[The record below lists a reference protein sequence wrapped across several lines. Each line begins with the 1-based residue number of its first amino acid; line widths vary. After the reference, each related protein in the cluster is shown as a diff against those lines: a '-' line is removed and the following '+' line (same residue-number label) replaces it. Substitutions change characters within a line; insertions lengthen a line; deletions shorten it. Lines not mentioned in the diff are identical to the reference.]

1 MIGDV
6 GVIRSRS
13 YHDRAPAQ
21 KQEHLYRISRAV
33 AELNHTTGELNANY
47 ASARDSAW

>member
-6 GVIRSRS
+6 GVIRSWS
-13 YHDRAPAQ
+13 SHDRSNPKTRASLPDQ
-21 KQEHLYRISRAV
+21 RAV
-33 AELNHTTGELNANY
+33 AALNHTTGELNANY